1 MNTNMANQIAAGFES
16 LVPWVTV
23 NKNVDRIIYVHYNFQ
38 NLTKLI
44 RDAKG
49 SLSEQLAATSQMI
62 LQNRTALDMVF
73 AEKGGVLQCLVLLV
87 ARSSPKILHQRVTKL
102 VEDSGINNP

>member
-62 LQNRTALDMVF
+62 LQNRTALYMVF
-73 AEKGGVLQCLVLLV
+73 AWCL
-87 ARSSPKILHQRVTKL
+87 AMFGSSCCTFIPKNTAPEGNKV
-102 VEDSGINNP
+102 S